1 MVDIFPLMRFV
12 DWSMEKYYHNY
23 KNPIMIH
30 LIVRGSC
37 HKCKTVLMTL
47 KSIQSYNREVKLQIF
62 DLEKGDNLPEK
73 AQPFITPA
81 VWVNGILWYLGSFNQ
96 QGFIQKIENLYLEE
110 NLPINPPRNSA

>member
-1 MVDIFPLMRFV
+1 
-12 DWSMEKYYHNY
+12 MEKYYHNY

-30 LIVRGSC
+30 LIMRGSC
-37 HKCKTVLMTL
+37 HKCETVSMTL
-47 KSIQSYNREVKLQIF
+47 KSFQSQNLDVKLQIF

-96 QGFIQKIENLYLEE
+96 QAFIQKLENLDLEE
-110 NLPINPPRNSA
+110 KLPINPPRNSA